1 MVVHG
6 RNEKVEL
13 LEMKVGEGIS
23 CNVRTTGG
31 VAGRE
36 GEAIN
41 ARGVSEAAKQVHEAG
56 PEDRAEP
63 VLRTAT
69 TATTLLLLHRNC
81 TWRRLPKVEQQ

>member
-1 MVVHG
+1 
-6 RNEKVEL
+6 
-13 LEMKVGEGIS
+13 MKVGEGIS
-23 CNVRTTGG
+23 FNVRTTGG

-41 ARGVSEAAKQVHEAG
+41 ARGVSEGAKQVHEAG

-69 TATTLLLLHRNC
+69 TLLLSHSNC
-81 TWRRLPKVEQQ
+81 TWRRDQWAPQS